1 MTGQNFDACLDFVRT
16 AEGGY
21 TDDPK
26 DPGNWLQDEKGRKDV
41 LIGSRYGVSAPML
54 AAWMRPKNITA
65 DTMRDLDLETFDA
78 IARSRFWNPLACS
91 ALPAGLDLMIF
102 DFGWNCGIQSSAALL
117 QRMLGVTMD
126 GIIGPHT
133 LAALAQADVADI
145 LPQIDP
151 DNLTLLHA
159 RLGLPPSSGIG
170 QEVKRALARQQAMG
184 MLLVL
189 VLSSMQE
196 REYRIRSGFRRW
208 GRGWLARTKRRTE
221 TALALVTAAAGRDT
235 ADSLFWGIPRSG
247 DAAQS

>member
-21 TDDPK
+21 SSDPK
-26 DPGNWLQDEKGRKDV
+26 DPGNWLQDEKGRKET
-41 LIGSRYGVSAPML
+41 LIGSRYGVSALML
-54 AAWMRPKNITA
+54 ASWMAPRTVTA
-65 DTMRDLDLETFDA
+65 DDMRNLDLDTFDA

-91 ALPAGLDLMIF
+91 ALPPGLDLMVF
-102 DFGWNCGIQSSAALL
+102 DYGWNCGVHASASLL

-126 GIIGPHT
+126 GAIGPYT

-151 DNLTLLHA
+151 DNLTILHS

-170 QEVKRALARQQAMG
+170 QEVKRALARQQG
-184 MLLVL
+184 MEMLQVL
-189 VLSSMQE
+189 VFSGMQE
-196 REYRIRSGFRRW
+196 REYRLRAGFRRW

-221 TALALVTAAAGRDT
+221 TALALVSAAANRQKN
-235 ADSLFWGIPRSG
+235 PY
-247 DAAQS
+247 QV